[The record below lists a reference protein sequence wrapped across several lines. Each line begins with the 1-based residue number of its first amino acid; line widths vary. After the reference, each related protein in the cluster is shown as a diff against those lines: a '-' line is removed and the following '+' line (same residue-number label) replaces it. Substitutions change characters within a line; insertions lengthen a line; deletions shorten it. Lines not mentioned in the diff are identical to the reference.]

1 MNKININLEY
11 CHGIN
16 KLKYEF
22 NFTKNNSSL
31 IYAPNGTMKTSF
43 TKTLLDLKSDIE
55 SKDNIFTD
63 RVSKREIFKSD
74 GSNLLS
80 NELLVVESF
89 KDNYESEKM
98 TNLLVSKELKKE
110 YDSINKTIDSKK
122 SELLKLL
129 SKVSGIGNKNIEGQ
143 VSYDLTANRNKFI
156 QGLEEIYK
164 NNELDN
170 LDNISYLKYS
180 LIINDKVKVFLE
192 TKDVKVLLEEY
203 IEKYNELMEKSTL
216 FKKGVFNHTNANIIS
231 KQLDD
236 NGFFNAEYK
245 LIIGED
251 NVVNT
256 RKEFDDLIS
265 SAKKEIL
272 TDSELLSKFEKIDK
286 LIIKN
291 KELNGLRTILEKN
304 QELIKE
310 LYDYNNFKKKIWKN
324 YLKYDEEINR
334 SYTEL
339 MNLYNNSKEKI
350 KEILKKAREERT
362 KWDNV
367 VSIFNNRFDV
377 PFIVEIENQED
388 VILKET
394 TPTLIFKYKDKYG
407 VAEKNVSKIELL
419 NVLSQ
424 GEKRAFYIMSVLFEI
439 EGIKEEGKKT
449 LVIFDDIADSFDY
462 KNKYAIVEY
471 LKDIKEEKDIFN
483 MIILTH
489 NFDFYR
495 TIGKRLG
502 SVCLMTSKLD
512 TEIKLVVGKY
522 IYKDIFNQWKDNFD
536 KNDRILIASIP
547 FIRNISEYINGSESH
562 EYMCLTHLLHMKP
575 DTHQIR
581 VSNLE
586 EIYKEL
592 WRTEK
597 LIDNNERF
605 VLGIIFEQADE
616 ICSEQ
621 VETLNLENKIVLS
634 MAIRLK
640 AEIYMLNKIRSFMNE
655 DEKFEAFRG
664 NLKGNQTGKLLSKF
678 KKSFINEL
686 DTIKKLEQVNL
697 MTSEN
702 IHVNSF
708 MFEPLLDLSENHLKS
723 LYNQIQDLLDD
734 DEIEDEYLSGLEAAQ
749 TSEM

>member
-1 MNKININLEY
+1 MNKINFKLEY

-16 KLKYEF
+16 KLEYEF
-22 NFTKNNSSL
+22 DFTKKNSSL

-43 TKTLLDLKSDIE
+43 TKTLLDLKSGID
-55 SKDNIFTD
+55 SKDNIFID
-63 RVSKREIFKSD
+63 RVSKRDILKSD
-74 GSNLLS
+74 SSILLAD
-80 NELLVVESF
+80 ELLVVESF

-98 TNLLVSKELKKE
+98 TNLLVSKELKKK
-110 YDSINKTIDSKK
+110 YDVINKIIDSKK
-122 SELLKLL
+122 NELLKLL
-129 SKVSGIGNKNIEGQ
+129 SKISGVSTKNIEGQ
-143 VSYDLTANRNKFI
+143 VSYDLTANSNKFM
-156 QGLEEIYK
+156 QGLEKIYN

-180 LIINDKVKVFLE
+180 SIINDKVKVFLDDE
-192 TKDVKVLLEEY
+192 EVKSLLEEY

-245 LIIGED
+245 LIIGEEKL
-251 NVVNT
+251 VKS
-256 RKEFDDLIS
+256 RKELDDLIA
-265 SAKKEIL
+265 SAKNEIL
-272 TDSELLSKFEKIDK
+272 KDADLSSKFEKIDK
-286 LIIKN
+286 RIIKN
-291 KELNGLRTILEKN
+291 KELNGLRTILERN
-304 QELIKE
+304 QGLVKE
-310 LYDYNNFKKKIWKN
+310 LYDYNNFKKKMWKS
-324 YLKYDEEINR
+324 YFKYNKDINS
-334 SYTEL
+334 SYTTLIE
-339 MNLYNNSKEKI
+339 LYNNSKGKI

-394 TPTLIFKYKDKYG
+394 TPTLIFKYKDKDG
-407 VAEKNVSKIELL
+407 VTEKNVSKSELL

-424 GEKRAFYIMSVLFEI
+424 GEKRAFYIMSVVFEI

-512 TEIKLVVGKY
+512 SEIKLVQGKY
-522 IYKDIFNQWKDNFD
+522 IYKDIFNQWKDKFN
-536 KNDRILIASIP
+536 KNDRILVASIP
-547 FIRNISEYINGSESH
+547 FIRNISEYINGSKSD
-562 EYMCLTHLLHMKP
+562 EYICLTHLLHMKS
-575 DTHQIR
+575 DTDQIK

-586 EIYKEL
+586 KIYKEL
-592 WRTEK
+592 WRTDK
-597 LIDNNERF
+597 SVDNNDRC
-605 VLGIIFEQADE
+605 VLDIIFEQADE
-616 ICSEQ
+616 ICSEK

-634 MAIRLK
+634 IAIRLK
-640 AEIYMLNKIRSFMNE
+640 AEAYMINKIKSSICDEERFEVFMT
-655 DEKFEAFRG
+655 
-664 NLKGNQTGKLLSKF
+664 NLKGNQTGKLLTKF
-678 KKSFINEL
+678 KELFINHL
-686 DTIKKLEQVNL
+686 DIIKKLEQVNL

-723 LYNQIQDLLDD
+723 LYNQIQNLLDNETI
-734 DEIEDEYLSGLEAAQ
+734 DESVAELEIAE
-749 TSEM
+749 TSEI